1 MRNFY
6 FLVILFLI
14 TLSDKVLGINQGDLI
29 KFHLKVQDVT
39 VGEIPFGAANL
50 FALIIENNGL
60 DSVKLATSNV
70 SPWMVY
76 SGFWK
81 VHIEGPVDERCKKYI
96 SYSVDELGIGEVPC
110 IEIPRKGKREFQL
123 SLVGVGGAGVY
134 KVWVEYD
141 GRKVPWD
148 ECFHGVI
155 RSPEYTFQIKEPE
168 GVDKEIFDL
177 WQRQNPESPPCLF
190 PMNMEPNISDKEV
203 LLEKYPTS
211 TYAGWVLIN
220 EGYYYIRPENWQNIK
235 ISAYIKESL
244 YKNDRSVESMKEY
257 AGERIEKLK
266 EYLKERPDFALSDWM
281 RFEIS
286 FWNAYQGNYKQAKEE
301 AESLI
306 KVSKDERAKT
316 KAEELLKCLR
326 ENNFIK

>member
-1 MRNFY
+1 MKNIILMILAISSFMGTDGLRFKFEVNTY
-6 FLVILFLI
+6 KEPYTEIYLKLEVINEGKERVALPDFGEVGGLKHLI
-14 TLSDKVLGINQGDLI
+14 AKGIFKVEVRGEIDKICSINGPKATPIIGEIRYKYLGFGERIIYDLRDGKGYLGIIDEGIYYLKGIWDSRGLEKGYRSYWESQEIDI
-29 KFHLKVQDVT
+29 K
-39 VGEIPFGAANL
+39 
-50 FALIIENNGL
+50 
-60 DSVKLATSNV
+60 
-70 SPWMVY
+70 
-76 SGFWK
+76 
-81 VHIEGPVDERCKKYI
+81 
-96 SYSVDELGIGEVPC
+96 
-110 IEIPRKGKREFQL
+110 
-123 SLVGVGGAGVY
+123 
-134 KVWVEYD
+134 
-141 GRKVPWD
+141 
-148 ECFHGVI
+148 
-155 RSPEYTFQIKEPE
+155 
-168 GVDKEIFDL
+168 KEI
-177 WQRQNPESPPCLF
+177 QNSEDIRLIEELKKIYPTTKKGEYYQSYKCKLLDI
-190 PMNMEPNISDKEV
+190 ISLKDFI
-203 LLEKYPTS
+203 LQNFPTS